1 MAGVFSLGVGGAFA
15 AHAEAAVPAEASL
28 TELATLLGHGPSP
41 SQDKVRSDKERR
53 EMEQRRKEDE
63 KRHKKEMEQR
73 RKEEERHKKE
83 MEERRKEDERR
94 HKQDMERRDDRDHRD
109 DHRWQ
114 NSRGKEPGNDRPA
127 PPPRFQHRSA
137 EAANIG

>member
-1 MAGVFSLGVGGAFA
+1 MRRNSWKRKFVAGWMAGVFSLGAGGAFA

-73 RKEEERHKKE
+73 RKEEER
-83 MEERRKEDERR
+83 R
-94 HKQDMERRDDRDHRD
+94 HKQDMERGDDRDHRD